1 MKQTRKFFLVAFSLM
16 AILVGSAF
24 VANAAATVSEVS
36 VYCTFAQASGTS
48 TAPYVTFRVYYS
60 DTFSSYH
67 TVVPVTGGTWSA
79 SVSFPEYPVGNVFYV
94 QAFGS
99 TAPIFDGP
107 TYYDGEAF
115 YEGYIACE
123 EAPVEVPGEVP
134 VPVVVTCSNQ
144 LPADA
149 VVYNVPNGATAYFNP
164 DLQSGAN
171 FTLPAGSWKISEVS
185 GDFAKVWI
193 ACEAESIWIPTS
205 AIGSVVG

>member
-16 AILVGSAF
+16 AILVGSAL
-24 VANAAATVSEVS
+24 VANADASVSEVS
-36 VYCTFAQASGTS
+36 VYCTFAQGSGTS
-48 TAPYVTFRVYYS
+48 DAPYVTFRVYYS
-60 DTFSSYH
+60 ATNESFH
-67 TVVPVTGGTWSA
+67 TVVPVTGGVWSA
-79 SVSFPEYPVGNVFYV
+79 SVSFPEFPLGTVFYV

-107 TYYDGEAF
+107 TYYDGGDF
-115 YEGYIACE
+115 YQSFIPCE
-123 EAPVEVPGEVP
+123 EAPEEVP
-134 VPVVVTCSNQ
+134 VPVVVTCSNP

-205 AIGSVVG
+205 AIGSAVG

>member
-1 MKQTRKFFLVAFSLM
+1 MKARKFFLVVFTLM
-16 AILVGSAF
+16 AILVGSAL
-24 VANAAATVSEVS
+24 VANAAASVSEVS

-79 SVSFPEYPVGNVFYV
+79 SVSFPEYPVGTTFYV

-115 YEGYIACE
+115 FEGFITCE
-123 EAPVEVPGEVP
+123 EAPVEAPEE
-134 VPVVVTCSNQ
+134 VPVVVTCSNP

-149 VVYNVPNGATAYFNP
+149 VVYTVPNGATAYFNP

-171 FTLPAGSWKISEVS
+171 FSLPAGSWKISEVS

-193 ACEAESIWIPTS
+193 ACEAESIWIPSS
-205 AIGSVVG
+205 AIGEVVG